1 MMQKINKFLKSLFA
15 HHAVKI
21 LYLFPMH
28 HSKQVFF
35 LATAMLL
42 SPVCAH
48 ALQIAVDSPLTGIR
62 WTLETTFGYQSLQN
76 SVVDKNTMLKKT
88 NIISAVSSASKT
100 QSLIYYSGML
110 FNAQIE
116 DVTFI
121 KSQLNLGF
129 EKNPRFVWSES
140 ADLMQDNN
148 VNELIRCLEYD
159 IQIQLPFTVEY
170 HFIFYPFVGY
180 SFIDYSY
187 NKDNATSLTSMTLY
201 NHYHTIVTGLLYR
214 HSVFRWLSDEL
225 FFSFSPFARSDGSNM
240 YVYYFN
246 YGGNVRLS
254 THPIAIVFFASHRI
268 ALFSSQYTFL
278 VADTY
283 EQLNTSEFGISFHMN
298 L

>member
-1 MMQKINKFLKSLFA
+1 MMKKRI
-15 HHAVKI
+15 
-21 LYLFPMH
+21 
-28 HSKQVFF
+28 FF
-35 LATAMLL
+35 LSIAMLIPLL
-42 SPVCAH
+42 SAH
-48 ALQIAVDSPLTGIR
+48 ALQIAVDSPITGIH

-76 SVVDKNTMLKKT
+76 SVIDKSSLLKKT
-88 NIISAVSSASKT
+88 NIIADTSSSLTT

-110 FNAQIE
+110 FNAKIE

-140 ADLMQDNN
+140 PDLMQTNN
-148 VNELIRCLEYD
+148 INELIRSLEYD
-159 IQIQLPFTVEY
+159 IQIQLPFAVEY

-187 NKDNATSLTSMTLY
+187 NQNNSTSLSSLTLY
-201 NHYHTIVTGLLYR
+201 NHYHTVITGLQYR
-214 HSVFRWLSDEL
+214 HSVYRWLSDEL

-240 YVYYFN
+240 YVNYFN
-246 YGGNVRLS
+246 YGGNVRLNIR
-254 THPIAIVFFASHRI
+254 PIAVVFFASQRI
-268 ALFSSQYTFL
+268 ALFTSRYTFL
-278 VADTY
+278 IADTY